1 MTKVTAQEEIW
12 VPGSIFI
19 LHYKDSDYHGQE
31 CEFLGWDK
39 DEDNWDEDYNYR
51 YPRMKFKDGYIED
64 WLWGERYEFLRHN
77 EPLYCKSLL

>member
-1 MTKVTAQEEIW
+1 MTKVAAQEEIW
-12 VPGSIFI
+12 VPGSIFR
-19 LHYKDSDYHGQE
+19 LHRRNFDYYNKHK

-39 DEDNWDEDYNYR
+39 DDLDEDYNDR

-64 WLWGERYEFLRHN
+64 WLWGGQYEFLRHK

>member
-12 VPGSIFI
+12 IPGSIFR
-19 LHYKDSDYHGQE
+19 LHCRNLDYYNEQE

-39 DEDNWDEDYNYR
+39 YDLDEDYNDRCPY
-51 YPRMKFKDGYIED
+51 MKFKDGYIED
-64 WLWGERYEFLRHN
+64 CLYSEQYEFLRHK